1 MGISIYI
8 VDDELRAI
16 QYLKKLLEETGQDC
30 HIVGTASNGVKA
42 VPEILRAKPDIVFAD
57 MSMPVMD
64 GLQMSQEILQKNPE
78 QRIIVLT
85 AYKSFEFVQQS
96 IKIGITDYLLKNELS
111 SRMLKELLEKM
122 ANVLDSDGEKQSLIR
137 QHNYKQFLLSES
149 GKEVYPNIGK
159 KRERIVAVSF
169 MPPRPIRL
177 NVRKTLAERK
187 EISCYELE
195 KLDYPEGAAC
205 RCIAEMNVNEFAGIF
220 CLEEYIA
227 DESGVIR
234 RAVEC
239 IQERFKEIGLPPFSY
254 VVSETT
260 YTPLDIPACYR
271 EMRRLQNYLYRFGA
285 AYGKGGIYWQS
296 GLQNKKEEPE
306 PMDGRRAAFLEMV
319 QEENFEAAKE
329 ELSEIFELA
338 KRGRDIWEYIEEMKN
353 IVRNLNEYVA
363 KNHVDVEEYETGYEH
378 ENTQSLEDMIERYL
392 ERIFEAVGATRAKH
406 YSRYTKQAIEY
417 MQEHYAEDIA
427 VPDIAEAIG
436 ISEGHLRKVF
446 KQEMDVKII
455 DFLTDYR
462 LEKAK
467 RYMQRGEHVLD
478 AIWKKTGFA
487 SAQYFSYVFK
497 KKEGMAPREYMKRNL
512 QA

>member
-1 MGISIYI
+1 MGITIYI

-16 QYLKKLLEETGQDC
+16 QYLRKLLAETGQDC

-42 VPEILRAKPDIVFAD
+42 VPEILRLKPDIVFAD

-78 QRIIVLT
+78 QKIIVLT
-85 AYKSFEFVQQS
+85 AYKSFDFVQRS
-96 IKIGITDYLLKNELS
+96 IKIGVTDYLLKNELN

-122 ANVLDSDGEKQSLIR
+122 EGVLDSDGEKQSLIR

-169 MPPRPIRL
+169 MLPWPIWL
-177 NVRKTLAERK
+177 NVRKNPAKRK

-205 RCIAEMNVNEFAGIF
+205 RCIVEMNVNEFAGIF
-220 CLEEYIA
+220 CLEEFIA

-239 IQERFKEIGLPPFSY
+239 IQERLAQIGLPPFSY

-260 YTPLDIPACYR
+260 YTPLDIPTRYR
-271 EMRRLQNYLYRFGA
+271 EVRRLQNYLYRFGT

-296 GLQNKKEEPE
+296 GLRDKREAAE

-319 QEENFEAAKE
+319 QEENFEAARE
-329 ELSEIFELA
+329 ELSKIFELA
-338 KRGRDIWEYIEEMKN
+338 KRGRDVWEYAEEMKN

-363 KNHVDVEEYETGYEH
+363 RNHVNVEEYEMAYEH
-378 ENTQSLEDMIERYL
+378 ENTQSLEDMIMGYL
-392 ERIFEAVGATRAKH
+392 GE
-406 YSRYTKQAIEY
+406 
-417 MQEHYAEDIA
+417 
-427 VPDIAEAIG
+427 
-436 ISEGHLRKVF
+436 ISESR
-446 KQEMDVKII
+446 I
-455 DFLTDYR
+455 
-462 LEKAK
+462 
-467 RYMQRGEHVLD
+467 
-478 AIWKKTGFA
+478 
-487 SAQYFSYVFK
+487 
-497 KKEGMAPREYMKRNL
+497 
-512 QA
+512 